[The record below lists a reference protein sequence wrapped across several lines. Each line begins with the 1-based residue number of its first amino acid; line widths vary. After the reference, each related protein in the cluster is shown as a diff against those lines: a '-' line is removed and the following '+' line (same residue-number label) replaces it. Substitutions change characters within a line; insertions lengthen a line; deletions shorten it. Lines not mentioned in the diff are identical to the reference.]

1 MHPFTKQ
8 ELRKLYRERRISLT
22 AERFRSLN
30 EQLLQQVE
38 ALEVNPRWTVHL
50 FLPIAGNQEPDTY
63 AIADWLRQQYPDI
76 QLALPKT
83 ERGSDGMRHVIWDA
97 ATTLT
102 LNHWGIPEPD
112 AGIAIQPW
120 EIDAVLVP
128 LLAFD
133 THGNRIGYGKGFY
146 DRFLSECRPTATKI
160 GVSLFEAVDTI
171 SDVSPHDVAL
181 DACITPT
188 RIWSFNTAP

>member
-1 MHPFTKQ
+1 MHPSTKQ
-8 ELRKLYRERRISLT
+8 ELRKIYREKRIGLT
-22 AERFRSLN
+22 AEEFRSLN
-30 EQLLQQVE
+30 DQLMLQVKT
-38 ALEVNPRWTVHL
+38 LEVNPHSTVHL

-63 AIADWLRQQYPDI
+63 AIADWLRQQYPGI
-76 QLALPKT
+76 RLVLPKT
-83 ERGSDGMRHVIWDA
+83 ERGSDGMRHIIWDT

-102 LNHWGIPEPD
+102 PNHWGIPEPD
-112 AGIAIQPW
+112 AGIVIQPW

-171 SDVSPHDVAL
+171 SDVSPHDVAMDL
-181 DACITPT
+181 CVTPT